1 MPIEN
6 EDGFLFYYG
15 DTFLGEVSNLK
26 ITADPPLSED
36 KVSWNRAPVDSWTAW
51 DRADGDSWSV
61 NSKKLSTKDEA
72 WPRCHICG
80 NFADPGNWFHDEF
93 ICRPCQIAVV
103 ARAVPV
109 EKWFP
114 WTK

>member
-1 MPIEN
+1 M
-6 EDGFLFYYG
+6 GW
-15 DTFLGEVSNLK
+15 TKAS
-26 ITADPPLSED
+26 
-36 KVSWNRAPVDSWTAW
+36 VDSWTAW

-61 NSKKLSTKDEA
+61 IGVFVVNSTQQKKLSTKDEA

-103 ARAVPV
+103 ARAVPA

-114 WTK
+114 WTS